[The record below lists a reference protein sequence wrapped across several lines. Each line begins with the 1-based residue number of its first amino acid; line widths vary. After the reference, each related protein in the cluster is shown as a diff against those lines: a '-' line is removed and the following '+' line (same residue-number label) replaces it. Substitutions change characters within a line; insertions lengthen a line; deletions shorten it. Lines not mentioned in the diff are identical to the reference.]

1 MALKNKQI
9 DYKRVIVYV
18 SIMASVFTF
27 WYMIYRLLF
36 N

>member
-9 DYKRVIVYV
+9 DYKRVIVYA
-18 SIMASVFTF
+18 SMMAGVFGF

-36 N
+36 S